1 MPKYKHSEAFAEIKA
16 INEDI
21 KVNLTSLQYLQI
33 LDYYI
38 WSALELLIK
47 ISPEVFKVYVSKVIA
62 YQQIHA
68 MTKVSSEGRESLS
81 CAFFNY
87 VTTNDLSR
95 AKELHL
101 NRGLYFGIIN
111 YWLSKAK
118 LYHDLKSPFHTATVK
133 DGAVMRAIQVEL
145 GIADL
150 RFFHAYYRQI
160 KYWSDLAQEFKV
172 KIMQKY
178 TRMTIVQAQ
187 KTYVDFGC
195 SVELDDVTQIYL
207 QIMGKAID
215 RCDSR
220 LGVLTTFIQSWLKSA
235 RAAVQKI
242 ALSKLPASSY
252 EELVESGEHF
262 ESSAVDF
269 SSDLETL
276 EVVSVAARKI
286 DKTGCLHIKYGIPQ
300 FISLQDKQIL
310 QSYAD

>member
-21 KVNLTSLQYLQI
+21 KINLTSLQYLQI

-62 YQQIHA
+62 YQHIHA
-68 MTKVSSEGRESLS
+68 MTKVSSDGREALS

-87 VTTNDLSR
+87 VTTNDVSK

-111 YWLSKAK
+111 YWLSRAK
-118 LYHDLKSPFHTATVK
+118 LYHDIKSPFHTPTID
-133 DGAVMRAIQVEL
+133 DGATLHLIQVEL
-145 GIADL
+145 GILDL

-160 KYWSDLAQEFKV
+160 QYWFDYAQEFKS

-178 TRMTIVQAQ
+178 TRMTLVQAQ
-187 KTYVDFGC
+187 KAYVDFGC

-242 ALSKLPASSY
+242 ALSKLPACSY
-252 EELVESGEHF
+252 EELTDSGEYF
-262 ESSAVDF
+262 GQSSVDF
-269 SSDLETL
+269 GSEMETL
-276 EVVSVAARKI
+276 ENVSYAAHRV
-286 DKTGCLHIKYGIPQ
+286 DTTGCLHIMYNIPQ
-300 FISLQDKQIL
+300 FMTVQDKQVL
-310 QSYAD
+310 MSYAE